1 MPDGQ
6 IQATREKLLDG
17 VVAGLVATLMMTA
30 LLVAAPALAGG
41 RTAETLRSAGGLVG
55 HPWVA
60 LCLLAAHFAYG
71 ALAGGLFTV
80 GAQRVTVGR
89 GAFFGF
95 ALWGLAAAVYAPLV
109 GLGFLAS
116 HAPALAV
123 IALPLHLAYGIALG
137 ALAPRGE
144 IVQPIDAVV

>member
-30 LLVAAPALAGG
+30 LLLAAPALAGG
-41 RTAETLRSAGGLVG
+41 RLQEVLRSVDVLVD

-60 LCLLAAHFAYG
+60 LLLLLAHFAYG
-71 ALAGGLFTV
+71 APAGGLFTV
-80 GAQRVTVGR
+80 GARRVTVGR

-95 ALWGLAAAVYAPLV
+95 ALWGLAGAVYAPLV
-109 GLGFLAS
+109 GLGFLCS
-116 HAPALAV
+116 
-123 IALPLHLAYGIALG
+123 
-137 ALAPRGE
+137 
-144 IVQPIDAVV
+144 Q